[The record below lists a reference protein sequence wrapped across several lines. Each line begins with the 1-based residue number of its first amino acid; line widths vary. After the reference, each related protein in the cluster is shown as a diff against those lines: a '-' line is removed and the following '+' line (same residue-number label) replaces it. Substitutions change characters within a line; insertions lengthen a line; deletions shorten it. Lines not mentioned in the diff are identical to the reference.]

1 MEKNIVFDFDE
12 TIGYFEQI
20 IEIIKH
26 TKKTSKMDVFELF
39 KLFPLIFRTNLF
51 DIFYYIVRLKKE
63 KKIKSV
69 ILYSNNNNDVF
80 IGYVLSFI
88 HEKLNCSLFDL
99 SISFNQTH
107 NKNKNVNDLIKYSSG
122 LLNKKSSIFF
132 IDDKEYDDMKS
143 IKYYIKCESYKYV
156 YSNSFIETQIKDTL
170 NELNENKV
178 NDNEITK
185 LITKVNEKNKISQ
198 SIYTIISKEI
208 INKLRLFVMMNI

>member
-1 MEKNIVFDFDE
+1 MDKNIVFDFDE

-20 IEIIKH
+20 IEIVKH

-39 KLFPLIFRTNLF
+39 TLFPLVFRTNVF

-80 IGYVLSFI
+80 IGYVLSFV
-88 HEKLNCSLFDL
+88 HEKVNYTLFDL
-99 SISFNQTH
+99 SISLNQTH
-107 NKNKNVNDLIKYSSG
+107 NKNKNTNDLIRCSNG

-156 YSNSFIETQIKDTL
+156 YSNSFIERKIN
-170 NELNENKV
+170 NELNM
-178 NDNEITK
+178 NEITNI
-185 LITKVNEKNKISQ
+185 ITKVNEKNKISQ

-208 INKLRLFVMMNI
+208 INKLRLFVLINI

>member
-1 MEKNIVFDFDE
+1 MDKNVVFDFDE

-20 IEIIKH
+20 IEMIKH

-39 KLFPLIFRTNLF
+39 TLFPLVFRTNIF
-51 DIFYYIVRLKKE
+51 DIFHFIVRLKKE

-88 HEKLNCSLFDL
+88 HQKLNYPLFDL
-99 SISFNQTH
+99 SISLNNTH
-107 NKNKNVNDLIKYSSG
+107 NKNKNLSDLLNYSNG

-132 IDDKEYDDMKS
+132 IDDKEYDDMKM

-156 YSNSFIETQIKDTL
+156 YPKAVIDNKL
-170 NELNENKV
+170 NIDLTIP
-178 NDNEITK
+178 DH
-185 LITKVNEKNKISQ
+185 EKCNISQ
-198 SIYTIISKEI
+198 SIYSLISKEI
-208 INKLRLFVMMNI
+208 INKLRIFVLINI

>member
-1 MEKNIVFDFDE
+1 MNKNIVFDFDE

-20 IEIIKH
+20 IDIIKH
-26 TKKTSKMDVFELF
+26 TKKTSKLEVFEF
-39 KLFPLIFRTNLF
+39 FNLFPLVFRTNIF
-51 DIFYYIVRLKKE
+51 DIFNYIVRLKKE

-80 IGYVLSFI
+80 IGYVLSYI
-88 HEKLNCSLFDL
+88 HNTLNYPIFDI
-99 SISFNQTH
+99 SISLNQTG
-107 NKNKNVNDLIKYSSG
+107 NKNKNLSDLLNYSNG

-156 YSNSFIETQIKDTL
+156 YFNSFIKDKLNIDISL
-170 NELNENKV
+170 NEYK
-178 NDNEITK
+178 TK
-185 LITKVNEKNKISQ
+185 PISQ

-208 INKLRLFVMMNI
+208 INKIRLFVLINL

>member
-1 MEKNIVFDFDE
+1 MDKNIVFDFDE
-12 TIGYFEQI
+12 TIGYFEQM
-20 IEIIKH
+20 IEIIKY

-88 HEKLNCSLFDL
+88 HEKLNYTLFDL

-107 NKNKNVNDLIKYSSG
+107 NKNKNINDLIRCSNS

-156 YSNSFIETQIKDTL
+156 YSNSFIQNQIKDT
-170 NELNENKV
+170 NEIMNENM
-178 NDNEITK
+178 NENNEIIK
-185 LITKVNEKNKISQ
+185 VITKVNEKNKISQ

-208 INKLRLFVMMNI
+208 ISKLRLFALMNI